1 MKDEE
6 FWNIDLIEILKEELK
21 EEFPKIQIFKGK
33 VLKDIFLNK
42 NQDSKKQKIQ
52 FGFVDQD
59 IVFYEEELDISGL
72 NKIENILLHNN
83 NVFNRDKMVIP
94 KLICELKYNG
104 ITSHGLITY
113 SDYASDIK
121 SIFPDCKYWLAIRYR
136 KSSTENKL
144 NRHGKNFDKI
154 IFFDTG
160 KSEGNY
166 KNGDFKNQIESQSD
180 LKYRFTEFINEIKE
194 TLREKET
201 VFVK

>member
-1 MKDEE
+1 MTDEE
-6 FWNIDLIEILKEELK
+6 NWNIDLIEILKEELI
-21 EEFPKIQIFKGK
+21 EEFPKIKIIKGK

-42 NQDSKKQKIQ
+42 NQNSRKHKIQ

-59 IVFYEEELDISGL
+59 IVFYEEEMDIS
-72 NKIENILLHNN
+72 KFYEVENIIIHNN
-83 NVFNRDKMVIP
+83 SGNKDKMVIP

-104 ITSHGLITY
+104 INSHGLITY

-121 SIFPDCKYWLAIRYR
+121 SIFPECKYWLAMRYR

-166 KNGDFKNQIESQSD
+166 KNGDFEKQLESQSD
-180 LKYRFTEFINEIKE
+180 LRERFAEFKNEIKE